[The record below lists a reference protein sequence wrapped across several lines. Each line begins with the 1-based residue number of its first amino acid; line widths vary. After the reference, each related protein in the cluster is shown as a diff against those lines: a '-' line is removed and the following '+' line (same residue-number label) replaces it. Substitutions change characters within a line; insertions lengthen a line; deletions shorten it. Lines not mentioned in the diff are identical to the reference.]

1 MEGWPRISA
10 DELKT
15 FLHAHVDEFAERM
28 VEAVNEA
35 APGRLIAD
43 SEERAREFI
52 LEFGRSA
59 YEALLQQKIDA
70 AEASFSPSG
79 GDGGGSGGKEAGPS
93 SLSE

>member
-1 MEGWPRISA
+1 MEELPRISA
-10 DELKT
+10 DQLKN

-28 VEAVNEA
+28 VDAVNEA

-43 SEERAREFI
+43 SEEPARELI

-79 GDGGGSGGKEAGPS
+79 GDRGGSGGEATGAS
-93 SLSE
+93 SVSE